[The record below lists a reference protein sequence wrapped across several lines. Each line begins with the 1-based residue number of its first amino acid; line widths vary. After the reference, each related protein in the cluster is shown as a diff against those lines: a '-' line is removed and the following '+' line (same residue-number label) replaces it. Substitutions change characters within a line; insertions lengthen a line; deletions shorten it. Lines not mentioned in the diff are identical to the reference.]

1 MFSIPSSSVF
11 LLAYFKL
18 EILRSIAK
26 ILEFLYKLAAYKD
39 CCPVPHPA
47 INTLGSFIFFI
58 DELITLNLVSVINSA
73 IESGN
78 NLKCELIH
86 LG

>member
-26 ILEFLYKLAAYKD
+26 ILEFLYKLAAYTD

-47 INTLGSFIFFI
+47 INTFGSFIFFI
-58 DELITLNLVSVINSA
+58 DKLITLKLVSVIISL
-73 IESGN
+73 
-78 NLKCELIH
+78 LKVEII
-86 LG
+86 